1 MRAVA
6 KKSHNYYEVLETRL
20 KQVDFFTY
28 ELGMQDFIELFNS
41 GTYLQ
46 DISFLTYDREGYFP
60 EDKILKLLIKRGAK
74 GIMANV
80 PEVFNLPYY
89 NTYSYHQLQK
99 HFGSEFFIQRYNK
112 NDVRIAQEG
121 DRFLPSERLYEIL
134 EGSSSQG
141 LSVDN
146 PILDEDVIGV
156 EERWTVRIY
165 NEWLKKLAQQNNLP
179 LVDLYTLYEK
189 IREGKYVTD
198 DGVVVDPKYP
208 NGNFFSADGLTP
220 SSFGHAVI
228 ANEFIKVINSSYQS
242 NIPLINTRAYL
253 TK

>member
-1 MRAVA
+1 M
-6 KKSHNYYEVLETRL
+6 
-20 KQVDFFTY
+20 
-28 ELGMQDFIELFNS
+28 
-41 GTYLQ
+41 
-46 DISFLTYDREGYFP
+46 
-60 EDKILKLLIKRGAK
+60 
-74 GIMANV
+74 
-80 PEVFNLPYY
+80 PYY